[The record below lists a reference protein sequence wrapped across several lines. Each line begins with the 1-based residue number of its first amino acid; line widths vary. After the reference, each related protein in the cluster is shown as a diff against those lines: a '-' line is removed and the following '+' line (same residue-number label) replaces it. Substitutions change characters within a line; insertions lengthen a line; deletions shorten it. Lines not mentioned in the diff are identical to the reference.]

1 MITTLGPAPA
11 PIFML
16 RGKFRYR
23 LLLKTARAINIQEV
37 IRTWLKRVQVPSS
50 VRVQVDIDPYSF
62 M

>member
-1 MITTLGPAPA
+1 
-11 PIFML
+11 ML